1 MCGCASVCVCVCVC
15 VLTRQKKKIF
25 LLFFSLFFLYIY
37 EKRHKEMVAFN
48 KQDMEIITKLTG
60 YTFDTPT
67 ILEGTDNVA
76 IAYGQRLIINSFIP

>member
-1 MCGCASVCVCVCVC
+1 
-15 VLTRQKKKIF
+15 
-25 LLFFSLFFLYIY
+25 
-37 EKRHKEMVAFN
+37 MVSFN

-76 IAYGQRLIINSFIP
+76 IAYGQRLIINSFIS